1 MTNLKKTLA
10 VVLAFAMIL
19 SMGAISTF
27 AYSDV
32 EAGTKTDEAVTI
44 LSNLNILKGY
54 EDGTFKPDETVTRAE
69 MAAIICRTLG
79 YESQAESSKGTTV
92 FNDVAGDHWAS
103 GYVNV
108 AQAQGIIN
116 GYGNGQF
123 GPEDKVTYEQAVKMI
138 VSALGYDLVAAQ
150 KGGYPTGYLAVASAE
165 GITKNA
171 NGKVGDPAKRS
182 SIAILTYNSL
192 EVRLMDQTSWSTGSD
207 GDKYGKLDDTILSKY
222 LEVDKYEGVVTAT
235 PATNTAGTT
244 YDSTKKPEATIG
256 SAKKVEYINGK
267 LEKTAVSPQV
277 AKAGKVDTDGLL
289 GKYVVAY
296 IGEDDATGDDTIFAI
311 ALNENKNTVTK
322 LSATQLVDSDE
333 KYGDAATTNTI
344 GYKAIGST
352 KIQDLTV
359 AAGAKVTKNFA
370 NVSSSDFT
378 KQNTAE
384 LKAIVGRGGVI
395 ELICNDNDSE
405 IEYINVISY
414 AREAVVEKVKEA
426 NGVYKFDCYK
436 GSLPRIDTEDKDKK
450 YIIYKD
456 GEVVDAKALAAN
468 DTINY
473 FSVSSDD
480 NYQIFYAS
488 SKTVTGAVSSYD
500 TTENNVTIGGV
511 DYDLSSFSGLTAA
524 KLSGE
529 EGTFYL
535 NVDGQIAHN
544 ETAPT
549 QSGKYA
555 YALAVYDETTGV
567 NTGSYIQVALA
578 DGTVAEYKISDTAKV
593 VKDDNTDVAVNTA
606 SDKTK
611 FKNYFASK
619 MTVQSPATTFKTTV
633 ANAKANKDSLMVKLT
648 VSGDKVTKAK
658 LLPTGTSA
666 VGNTSN
672 KYDKDSNSLG
682 ALSFDDS
689 TVVFAFKQTTGVID
703 PDDVKVGKVADFF
716 VDDEDN
722 YDVIAYDEDSSSVYG
737 ALVGFDLTST
747 ISKDSAVFVVSSLK
761 TTTYNNEDA
770 YLVKGFV
777 GGESKTITIYNKDG
791 YDGQHPEDL
800 VAGDAILISE
810 PNAEGIVSDIKQ
822 LVDFA
827 KGANA
832 SVAPTITVTK
842 SDSVSALDQIY
853 SGAGKLTA
861 ATSSKFTLDAAI
873 TDDATSSS
881 TVFAAAN
888 EGISYKSNANYT
900 LVDLSDNFKNPDV
913 TIEDGSDYTFDTA
926 YTTYAY
932 VRVVDG
938 KLKDVVVYRMAK
950 APATTPVACTSIT
963 ASAANNATVAAN
975 QVITFT
981 VNGAV
986 AGATTNIVVND
997 PAKATA
1003 SSADKKVTVASSV
1016 TTGNTFTVTVTVSA
1030 AGATTVTQTFTYTV
1044 G

>member
-378 KQNTAE
+378 NQNTAE

-436 GSLPRIDTEDKDKK
+436 GSLPKIDTEDDDYK

-468 DTINY
+468 DTVDY
-473 FSVSSDD
+473 FDVSSDS

-500 TTENNVTIGGV
+500 TVENNVTIGGV
-511 DYDLSSFSGLTAA
+511 DYDLSSYSGLTAA

-555 YALAVYDETTGV
+555 YALAVYDETSGV
-567 NTGSYIQVALA
+567 DTGSYIQVVLA

-593 VKDDNTDVAVNTA
+593 VTDDNTDVAVNTA
-606 SDKTK
+606 TDKTQ
-611 FKNYFASK
+611 FKSYFANK
-619 MTVQSPATTFKTTV
+619 MTAQPPATTFKTTV

-832 SVAPTITVTK
+832 SAAPTITVTK

-853 SGAGKLTA
+853 SNAGKLTA

-873 TDDATSSS
+873 TDDATGSS

-900 LVDLSDNFKNPDV
+900 LVDFSDNFKNPDV
-913 TIEDGSDYTFDTA
+913 TIEDGSDYTFDTD

-950 APATTPVACTSIT
+950 
-963 ASAANNATVAAN
+963 N
-975 QVITFT
+975 
-981 VNGAV
+981 
-986 AGATTNIVVND
+986 
-997 PAKATA
+997 
-1003 SSADKKVTVASSV
+1003 
-1016 TTGNTFTVTVTVSA
+1016 
-1030 AGATTVTQTFTYTV
+1030 
-1044 G
+1044 

>member
-19 SMGAISTF
+19 SMGVISTF

-92 FNDVAGDHWAS
+92 FNDVAADHWAS

-207 GDKYGKLDDTILSKY
+207 GDKYGKLNETILSKY
-222 LEVDKYEGVVTAT
+222 LDVKKYEGVVTAT
-235 PATNTAGTT
+235 PATNTAGKA
-244 YDSTKKPEATIG
+244 YDSTKKPMATIG
-256 SAKKVEYINGK
+256 QAKEVAYINGT
-267 LEKTAVSPQV
+267 LEKTPKTLSPV
-277 AKAGKVDTDGLL
+277 NADKVDVDDLL
-289 GKYVVAY
+289 GRYVVAY

-311 ALNENKNTVTK
+311 APNENKNTVTK
-322 LSATQLVDSDE
+322 ISATQLVGADE
-333 KYGDAATTNTI
+333 KYGDAATTNAI
-344 GYKAIGST
+344 GYKAVGST
-352 KIQDLTV
+352 KIQDLKL
-359 AAGAKVTKNFA
+359 AANATVTKNFDD
-370 NVSSSDFT
+370 VT
-378 KQNTAE
+378 TTCQNTLE
-384 LKAIVGRGGVI
+384 LRTLIGLNTTTDTLTRGGII
-395 ELICNDNDSE
+395 EFICNDNDSE
-405 IEYINVISY
+405 IEFINVLSY
-414 AREAVVEKVKEA
+414 DREAVIEKVKES

-436 GSLPRIDTEDKDKK
+436 GSLPRIDTEDDDYK

-468 DTINY
+468 DTVDY
-473 FSVSSDD
+473 FKVDTD
-480 NYQIFYAS
+480 GKYQIFYVS

-500 TTENNVTIGGV
+500 TVENNVTIGGV
-511 DYDLSSFSGLTAA
+511 DYDLSSYSGLTAA

-535 NVDGQIAHN
+535 NVDGQIAYN

-567 NTGSYIQVALA
+567 NTGSYLQVALA

-593 VKDDNTDVAVNTA
+593 VKDDNTEVAANTA
-606 SDKTK
+606 TDKTQ
-611 FKNYFASK
+611 FKGYFAGK
-619 MTVQSPATTFKTTV
+619 MTAQSPATTFKTTV
-633 ANAKANKDSLMVKLT
+633 ENAKANRDSLMVKLT

-666 VGNTSN
+666 ASSTSN

-689 TVVFAFKQTTGVID
+689 TIVFAFKQTTGVID

-747 ISKDSAVFVVSSLK
+747 ISKDSAVFVVSSVK

-777 GGESKTITIYNKDG
+777 GGESKTITIYNKDS

-800 VAGDAILISE
+800 VAGDVILISE

-832 SVAPTITVTK
+832 SAAPTIGVTK
-842 SDSVSALDQIY
+842 TASVSALDQIY
-853 SGAGKLTA
+853 SGAGKLME

-873 TDDATSSS
+873 KDDSGSLAD
-881 TVFAAAN
+881 FAAAN
-888 EGISYKSNANYT
+888 AGISYKSAANYT
-900 LVDLSDNFKNPDV
+900 LVDFSDNFKNPDV

-950 APATTPVACTSIT
+950 
-963 ASAANNATVAAN
+963 N
-975 QVITFT
+975 
-981 VNGAV
+981 
-986 AGATTNIVVND
+986 
-997 PAKATA
+997 
-1003 SSADKKVTVASSV
+1003 
-1016 TTGNTFTVTVTVSA
+1016 
-1030 AGATTVTQTFTYTV
+1030 
-1044 G
+1044 

>member
-222 LEVDKYEGVVTAT
+222 LEVDKYEGVVIAT

-256 SAKKVEYINGK
+256 QAKQVEYINGK
-267 LEKTAVSPQV
+267 LEKTAVANQV

-322 LSATQLVDSDE
+322 ISATQLVDSDE

-359 AAGAKVTKNFA
+359 AANATVTKNFGS
-370 NVSSSDFT
+370 VSASSFN

-384 LKAIVGRGGVI
+384 LKSIVGRGGVI

-405 IEYINVISY
+405 IEYINVLSY
-414 AREAVVEKVKEA
+414 AREAVIEKVKES

-436 GSLPRIDTEDKDKK
+436 GSLPKIDTEDDDYK

-468 DTINY
+468 DTVDY
-473 FSVSSDD
+473 FDVSSDS

-500 TTENNVTIGGV
+500 TVENNVTIGGV
-511 DYDLSSFSGLTAA
+511 DYDLSSYSGLTAA

-555 YALAVYDETTGV
+555 YALAVYDETSGV
-567 NTGSYIQVALA
+567 DTGSYIQVVLA

-593 VKDDNTDVAVNTA
+593 VDDNNNDVAVNTA
-606 SDKTK
+606 TDKTQ
-611 FKNYFASK
+611 FKGYFAGK
-619 MTVQSPATTFKTTV
+619 MTSQTPATTFKTTV
-633 ANAKANKDSLMVKLT
+633 ADAKANKDSLMVKLT

-666 VGNTSN
+666 AGNTSN

-791 YDGQHPEDL
+791 YDGQTPEDL
-800 VAGDAILISE
+800 VAGDVILISE

-827 KGANA
+827 KGANVSA
-832 SVAPTITVTK
+832 APTITVTK
-842 SDSVSALDQIY
+842 TASVSALDQIY
-853 SGAGKLTA
+853 SNAGKLTA

-873 TDDATSSS
+873 TDDATGSS

-900 LVDLSDNFKNPDV
+900 LVDFSDNFKNPDV
-913 TIEDGSDYTFDTA
+913 TIEDGSDYTFDTD

-950 APATTPVACTSIT
+950 
-963 ASAANNATVAAN
+963 N
-975 QVITFT
+975 
-981 VNGAV
+981 
-986 AGATTNIVVND
+986 
-997 PAKATA
+997 
-1003 SSADKKVTVASSV
+1003 
-1016 TTGNTFTVTVTVSA
+1016 
-1030 AGATTVTQTFTYTV
+1030 
-1044 G
+1044 

>member
-235 PATNTAGTT
+235 PATNTAGAT
-244 YDSTKKPEATIG
+244 YDSSKKPEATIG
-256 SAKKVEYINGK
+256 LNATDKGALKVEYIDGK
-267 LEKTAVSPQV
+267 LKKTDVGAVP

-289 GKYVVAY
+289 GRYVVAY

-322 LSATQLVDSDE
+322 ISATQLVENGD
-333 KYGDAATTNTI
+333 KYWAEDGTI
-344 GYKAIGST
+344 GYKAVGST
-352 KIQDLTV
+352 KIQDLTLADDV
-359 AAGAKVTKNFA
+359 KVNVNYRTTTFGTKTTQA
-370 NVSSSDFT
+370 
-378 KQNTAE
+378 
-384 LKAIVGRGGVI
+384 LKGLVRGGTI
-395 ELICNDNDSE
+395 EFICNDNDSE
-405 IEYINVISY
+405 IEFINVISY
-414 AREAVVEKVKEA
+414 AREAVIETVKES
-426 NGVYKFDCYK
+426 NGVYKFDCYR
-436 GSLPRIDTEDKDKK
+436 GSLPKVDTEDDDYK

-468 DTINY
+468 DTVNY
-473 FSVSSDD
+473 VDVTDD
-480 NYQIFYAS
+480 KKYEIFYAS

-500 TTENNVTIGGV
+500 TVENNVTIGGV
-511 DYDLSSFSGLTAA
+511 DYDISSFSNLSAS

-529 EGTFYL
+529 EGTFFL

-555 YALAVYDETTGV
+555 YALAVYDETSGV
-567 NTGSYIQVALA
+567 DTGSYLQVVLA

-593 VKDDNTDVAVNTA
+593 TTSDNGDLAVNKAAFKQFFADAMSQETNP
-606 SDKTK
+606 STTYKTK
-611 FKNYFASK
+611 VEDAKNDDADSFTVGTETVSVKK
-619 MTVQSPATTFKTTV
+619 M
-633 ANAKANKDSLMVKLT
+633 DRLMVKLT
-648 VSGDKVTKAK
+648 VSGEKVTKAK
-658 LLPTGTSA
+658 LLETACATGNIS
-666 VGNTSN
+666 S

-716 VDDEDN
+716 TDDEDR
-722 YDVIAYDEDSSSVYG
+722 YDIIAFDEDSSSIYG
-737 ALVGFDLTST
+737 ALIGFNLTST
-747 ISKDSAVFVVSSLK
+747 IAKDNSVFVVASK
-761 TTTYNNEDA
+761 KITTYNNEDA
-770 YLVKGFV
+770 YLVNGFV

-791 YDGQHPEDL
+791 YDGQTPEDL
-800 VAGDAILISE
+800 VAGDVILISE
-810 PNAEGIVSDIKQ
+810 PDAEGIVSDIKQ

-827 KGANA
+827 KGANVSA
-832 SVAPTITVTK
+832 VPTITVTRTADV
-842 SDSVSALDQIY
+842 SDLDQIF
-853 SGAGKLTA
+853 SGAGKLTD
-861 ATSSKFTLDAAI
+861 ATNTKFTLDAKVDNDYLGTAVG
-873 TDDATSSS
+873 ATRS
-881 TVFAAAN
+881 VFAAAN
-888 EGISYKSNANYT
+888 EGISYKSAASYT

-913 TIEDGSDYTFDTA
+913 TIEDGSDYTFDTD

-950 APATTPVACTSIT
+950 
-963 ASAANNATVAAN
+963 N
-975 QVITFT
+975 
-981 VNGAV
+981 
-986 AGATTNIVVND
+986 
-997 PAKATA
+997 
-1003 SSADKKVTVASSV
+1003 
-1016 TTGNTFTVTVTVSA
+1016 
-1030 AGATTVTQTFTYTV
+1030 
-1044 G
+1044 

>member
-10 VVLAFAMIL
+10 VVLAFAMVL
-19 SMGAISTF
+19 SMGVISTF

-333 KYGDAATTNTI
+333 KYGDAATENTI

-426 NGVYKFDCYK
+426 NGIYKFDCYK

-555 YALAVYDETTGV
+555 YALAVYDETSGV
-567 NTGSYIQVALA
+567 DTGSYIQVALA

-593 VKDDNTDVAVNTA
+593 VKDDNTEEA
-606 SDKTK
+606 SGKAN
-611 FKNYFASK
+611 FKAFFANK
-619 MTVQSPATTFKTTV
+619 MTAQSPATTFKTTV
-633 ANAKANKDSLMVKLT
+633 ADAKANKDSLMVKLT

-791 YDGQHPEDL
+791 YDGQNPEDL
-800 VAGDAILISE
+800 VAGDVILISE

-827 KGANA
+827 KGATVA
-832 SVAPTITVTK
+832 AAPTITVNKTAG
-842 SDSVSALDQIY
+842 VSALDQIY
-853 SGAGKLTA
+853 SGKGKLTN
-861 ATSSKFTLDAAI
+861 ATSSKFTIDGDVDDDAAG
-873 TDDATSSS
+873 SS
-881 TVFAAAN
+881 TVFAAAG

-900 LVDLSDNFKNPDV
+900 LVDFSDNFKNPDV

-938 KLKDVVVYRMAK
+938 KLKDVVVYRLAK
-950 APATTPVACTSIT
+950 I
-963 ASAANNATVAAN
+963 
-975 QVITFT
+975 
-981 VNGAV
+981 
-986 AGATTNIVVND
+986 
-997 PAKATA
+997 
-1003 SSADKKVTVASSV
+1003 
-1016 TTGNTFTVTVTVSA
+1016 
-1030 AGATTVTQTFTYTV
+1030 
-1044 G
+1044 